1 VTESRGIKVYNVSSG
16 KTLPQWLSEKKKKSL
31 RKDEEYKSR
40 IELIQDLEFDVASSH
55 LRLSK
60 DGKFMAA
67 TGVYPP
73 QVKVY
78 ELSELSMKF
87 ERHMDCEVVQ
97 FQILSDDY
105 SKMAFLQAD
114 RTIEFHAKFGT
125 YYKTRVPKVGR
136 DLCYDPV
143 SCDLVVVGSSPDV
156 YRLSLE
162 QGRFLKPYSVLSP
175 AINCVDRSDVH
186 GLLAFGTES
195 GTVECWDPRARSRV
209 GVCDVAAKVAERRGS
224 VVQRDDDD
232 DASVEGVSAI
242 RFDGDGLSLAAGT
255 SGGYT
260 ALFDL
265 RSSRPL
271 YVKDQQYG
279 QPIVDLRFHRTGEGS
294 YLMAA
299 DAKILKVWE
308 GGKRDGQ
315 LYASIEPPAD
325 INEVCLCPD
334 SGLLMFATEQP
345 RMHVYFVPALGPAP
359 QWCSFLD
366 SLTEEL
372 EETRREE
379 VFEDYKFVTRDELL
393 QLGLGGLVGTNMV
406 KAYMHGFFLDAQL
419 YARSKAV
426 MNPFE
431 YEEYRKKKIRD
442 KVENKMQERIARK
455 EPLPKV
461 NRELAEK
468 IMSSKEEEGKD
479 EAAAKKV
486 RSTDKKKL
494 ASQNKLLE
502 DDRFKALF
510 EKPEFQIDKE
520 SNEYKLLHPSEA
532 ALERNARRE
541 EEDGGEHFDEI
552 AGLGSESESSDEERE
567 DVAGD
572 SRTALTFPCP
582 PPPYP

>member
-1 VTESRGIKVYNVSSG
+1 
-16 KTLPQWLSEKKKKSL
+16 
-31 RKDEEYKSR
+31 
-40 IELIQDLEFDVASSH
+40 
-55 LRLSK
+55 
-60 DGKFMAA
+60 M
-67 TGVYPP
+67 
-73 QVKVY
+73 
-78 ELSELSMKF
+78 
-87 ERHMDCEVVQ
+87 
-97 FQILSDDY
+97 
-105 SKMAFLQAD
+105 QAD

-143 SCDLVVVGSSPDV
+143 SCDLIVVGSSPEV

-195 GTVECWDPRARSRV
+195 GTVECWDPRARSRA
-209 GVCDVAAKVAERRGS
+209 GVCDVAAKVGEKRGS
-224 VVQRDDDD
+224 LVVREEDE
-232 DASVEGVSAI
+232 SVEGVTAL
-242 RFDGDGLSLAAGT
+242 RFDADGLSLAAGT

-265 RSSRPL
+265 RSSKPL

-279 QPIVDLRFHRTGEGS
+279 QAIVDLRFHRTGEGS

-299 DAKILKVWE
+299 DSKILKVWE
-308 GGKRDGQ
+308 GGRRDGQ

-325 INEVCLCPD
+325 INEVCLCPQ

-359 QWCSFLD
+359 MWCSFLD

-379 VFEDYKFVTRDELL
+379 VFEDYKFVTREELA
-393 QLGLGGLVGTNMV
+393 QLGLSGLVGTNMV

-461 NRELAEK
+461 NRELVEK
-468 IMSSKEEEGKD
+468 IMQGKEEESKEEEGQN
-479 EAAAKKV
+479 KKV
-486 RSTDKKKL
+486 RPTDKKKV
-494 ASQNKLLE
+494 ASQSRLLQ

-520 SNEYKLLHPSEA
+520 SSEYKLLHPSEA
-532 ALERNARRE
+532 AMDRNAKRAE

-552 AGLGSESESSDEERE
+552 AGLGSESESSEDERE
-567 DVAGD
+567 DVAGKTMGG
-572 SRTALTFPCP
+572 SEAL
-582 PPPYP
+582 